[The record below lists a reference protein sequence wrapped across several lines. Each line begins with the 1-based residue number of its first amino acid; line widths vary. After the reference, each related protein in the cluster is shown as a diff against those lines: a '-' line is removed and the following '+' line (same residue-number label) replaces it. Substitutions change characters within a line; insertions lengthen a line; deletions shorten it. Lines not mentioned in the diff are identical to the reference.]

1 MGALC
6 TNQPIQLPDYKE
18 TVTGTTL
25 PAYVAAGGKE
35 LYEQAREL
43 SKSEFPAFQG
53 DRIASYGTD
62 ASGNPLRMTDRE
74 RGGLDLLATGQDA
87 YSDVLDSAKT
97 MAGTLGGGFDAGTF
111 TGADS
116 SAIIGEGFDA
126 PTFERGPDF
135 QMGEAFKTPRF
146 DREFES
152 GEFDFR
158 DFDTDTAR
166 QYQDIFQTSIDPAIE
181 ELNRQRDLRQRQ
193 NSADAIRAG
202 AFGGSRL
209 GLREATTDSEIA
221 RAGSDLRR
229 QAGREALG
237 FASQRY
243 DTDRMFGANR
253 FDTDRAFDANRF
265 DTDRRNF
272 EADRAFD
279 ANRFDTDLAF
289 RSGRF
294 DADRAFDRGTF
305 EADRGFGADR
315 FDRERQARFGA
326 EDQRRAGFET
336 GEAARLRGFETDEAS
351 RLRASETLSGLAPLA
366 QGLQEQVASG
376 MITAGQAE
384 RELDQRA
391 LDLAYGDFLQQKQYP
406 FEMLNF
412 AMGALQ
418 GVPYETLTR
427 SQATGSQFMQQPSI
441 YGQTLGGLGSLA
453 SLYALSRR

>member
-18 TVTGTTL
+18 TVTGTQL
-25 PAYVAAGGKE
+25 PAFVSAGGKE

-43 SKSEFPAFQG
+43 SKSEFPSYTG

-62 ASGNPLRMTDRE
+62 ADGNPLRMNE
-74 RGGLDLLATGQDA
+74 AEMGGLSLLASGQDSYEDLLNQ
-87 YSDVLDSAKT
+87 SKT
-97 MAGTLGGGFDAGTF
+97 MAGNLGGGFEANAF
-111 TGADS
+111 TGADT
-116 SAIIGEGFDA
+116 ADIIGENFDA
-126 PTFERGPDF
+126 PTF
-135 QMGEAFKTPRF
+135 
-146 DREFES
+146 DREFN
-152 GEFDFR
+152 FR
-158 DFDTDTAR
+158 DFDADTAN
-166 QYQDIFQTSIDPAIE
+166 QYQDAFQTSIDPALE
-181 ELNRQRDLRQRQ
+181 ELNRQRELRQTQ

-209 GLREATTDSEIA
+209 GLREATTDAEIA

-243 DTDRMFGANR
+243 DTDRAFG
-253 FDTDRAFDANRF
+253 ANRF

-272 EADRAFD
+272 EADRGFD
-279 ANRFDTDLAF
+279 
-289 RSGRF
+289 
-294 DADRAFDRGTF
+294 
-305 EADRGFGADR
+305 ADR

-326 EDQRRAGFET
+326 EDQRRAGYET
-336 GEAARLRGFETDEAS
+336 SEASRLRGFETDEAS
-351 RLRASETLSGLAPLA
+351 KLRASETLSGLAPLA
-366 QGLQEQVASG
+366 QGLQEQAASG

-384 RELDQRA
+384 RQLDQSA
-391 LDLAYGDFLQQKQYP
+391 LDLAYGDYMAQKQYP

-412 AMGALQ
+412 ALGALQ

-427 SQATGSQFMQQPSI
+427 AQAQGNTYMQQPSI

-453 SLYALSRR
+453 SLYALNRRT

>member
-1 MGALC
+1 MGAVC

-18 TVTGTTL
+18 TITGTQL
-25 PAYVAAGGKE
+25 PAFVSAGGKE

-43 SKSEFPAFQG
+43 SKSEFPQFQG
-53 DRIASYGTD
+53 DRIATYGTD
-62 ASGNPLRMTDRE
+62 ADGNPLRMSETE
-74 RGGLDLLATGQDA
+74 RGGLDLLASGQDA
-87 YSDVLDSAKT
+87 YSDVLADAKK
-97 MAGTLGGGFDAGTF
+97 MAGTLGGGFDAGAF
-111 TGADS
+111 TGADTQD
-116 SAIIGEGFDA
+116 IIGEGFEA
-126 PTFERGPDF
+126 PTF
-135 QMGEAFKTPRF
+135 QNNNTF
-146 DREFES
+146 DR
-152 GEFDFR
+152 EFDFR
-158 DFDTDTAR
+158 DFDADTAR

-181 ELNRQRDLRQRQ
+181 ELSRQRDLQQRQ

-209 GLREATTDSEIA
+209 GLREATTDAEMA

-243 DTDRMFGANR
+243 DTDR
-253 FDTDRAFDANRF
+253 TFDANRF

-272 EADRAFD
+272 E
-279 ANRFDTDLAF
+279 
-289 RSGRF
+289 S
-294 DADRAFDRGTF
+294 DRAFDRGTF

-391 LDLAYGDFLQQKQYP
+391 LDLAYGDFLQQKQFP

-427 SQATGSQFMQQPSI
+427 AQATGNQFMQQPSI

>member
-62 ASGNPLRMTDRE
+62 ADGNPLRMTDRE
-74 RGGLDLLATGQDA
+74 RGGLDLLATGEDA

-135 QMGEAFKTPRF
+135 QMGEAFQTPTF
-146 DREFES
+146 DR
-152 GEFDFR
+152 EFDFR

-166 QYQDIFQTSIDPAIE
+166 QYQDVFQTSIDPAIE
-181 ELNRQRDLRQRQ
+181 ELNRQRLLQQRQ

-209 GLREATTDSEIA
+209 GLREATTDAEMA

-243 DTDRMFGANR
+243 DTDR
-253 FDTDRAFDANRF
+253 TFDANRF

-351 RLRASETLSGLAPLA
+351 RLRASETLSSLAPLA

>member
-18 TVTGTTL
+18 TITNTQL
-25 PAYVAAGGKE
+25 PAYVSAGGKE

-43 SKSEFPAFQG
+43 SKSEFPSFQG
-53 DRIASYGTD
+53 SRFATYGTD
-62 ASGNPLRMTDRE
+62 ADGNPLRTTDTE
-74 RGGLDLLATGQDA
+74 TAGLNLLASGQDS
-87 YSDVLDSAKT
+87 YSGLLDDAKN
-97 MAGTLGGGFDAGTF
+97 MAGSLGGGYSSGTF
-111 TGADS
+111 TGADTKD
-116 SAIIGEGFDA
+116 IIGGSFEA
-126 PTFERGPDF
+126 PEFNQTFSPEV
-135 QMGEAFKTPRF
+135 A
-146 DREFES
+146 S
-152 GEFDFR
+152 
-158 DFDTDTAR
+158 
-166 QYQDIFQTSIDPAIE
+166 QYQDVFQTSIDPAIE
-181 ELNRQRDLRQRQ
+181 ELSRQRDLQQRQ

-209 GLREATTDSEIA
+209 GLREAQTDTDMA

-237 FASQRY
+237 FASQR
-243 DTDRMFGANR
+243 
-253 FDTDRAFDANRF
+253 F

-279 ANRFDTDLAF
+279 ASRFDTD
-289 RSGRF
+289 RS
-294 DADRAFDRGTF
+294 
-305 EADRGFGADR
+305 
-315 FDRERQARFGA
+315 ARFGA

-336 GEAARLRGFETDEAS
+336 GEASRLRGFETDEAS
-351 RLRASETLSGLAPLA
+351 KLRASETLSGLAPLA
-366 QGLQEQVASG
+366 QGLQEQAASG

-384 RELDQRA
+384 RELDQRS
-391 LDLAYGDFLQQKQYP
+391 LDLAYNDFLQQKQYP

-427 SQATGSQFMQQPSI
+427 AQATGNQYMQQPSI

-453 SLYALSRR
+453 SLYALSRRG

>member
-18 TVTGTTL
+18 TITGTTL
-25 PAYVAAGGKE
+25 PAYVSAGGKE

-53 DRIASYGTD
+53 DRFATYGTD
-62 ASGNPLRMTDRE
+62 ADGNPLRMSETE
-74 RGGLDLLATGQDA
+74 RGGLDLLASGQDA
-87 YSDVLDSAKT
+87 YSDVLADAKK
-97 MAGTLGGGFDAGTF
+97 MAGTLGGGFDAGAF
-111 TGADS
+111 TGADTQD
-116 SAIIGEGFDA
+116 IIGEGFEA
-126 PTFERGPDF
+126 PTF
-135 QMGEAFKTPRF
+135 QNNNTF
-146 DREFES
+146 DR
-152 GEFDFR
+152 EFDFR
-158 DFDTDTAR
+158 DFDSDTAR

-181 ELNRQRDLRQRQ
+181 ELTRQRDLQQRQ
-193 NSADAIRAG
+193 NASDAIRAG

-209 GLREATTDSEIA
+209 GVREALTDAEMA

-229 QAGREALG
+229 QAGREGLQ

-243 DTDRMFGANR
+243 DTDRM
-253 FDTDRAFDANRF
+253 FDANRF

-272 EADRAFD
+272 E
-279 ANRFDTDLAF
+279 
-289 RSGRF
+289 
-294 DADRAFDRGTF
+294 ADRAFDRGTF